1 MKNTQNSV
9 SSEINEMLT
18 AREQQ
23 RRAAIAEYNAEL
35 KTARNKLEV
44 LTQEHEN
51 AETPEQFKKTAQQ
64 IHEQEEYIEF
74 LSKRKQANNEPII
87 TYAEYKDIA
96 SKLNEENDKAL
107 SKAAPEILKKFN
119 ELIALLEAY
128 SATAND
134 LQAILDNAQQMHFKR
149 TLGGHMRN
157 KLTEQ
162 NAGGIGYIEQM
173 LRAFYKRYSI
183 VERVRKM
190 DKCPVSY
197 VDTTEADIYRALH
210 G

>member
-1 MKNTQNSV
+1 MKNTPNGI
-9 SSEINEMLT
+9 SSEINEMLNT
-18 AREQQ
+18 RQQQ

-35 KTARNKLEV
+35 KEARNKLEV
-44 LTQEHEN
+44 LTQEHDS

-74 LSKRKQANNEPII
+74 LNKRKQANNEPII

-134 LQAILDNAQQMHFKR
+134 LQAILDNAQQMHFNR

-173 LRAFYKRYSI
+173 LRAFYKRYAI

-190 DKCPVSY
+190 EKCPVAY
-197 VDTTEADIYRALH
+197 TDTTEAEIYRAIH

>member
-1 MKNTQNSV
+1 MNNTQNSV

-119 ELIALLEAY
+119 ELIALYLVFPKPTNIASGICEKAY
-128 SATAND
+128 AT
-134 LQAILDNAQQMHFKR
+134 
-149 TLGGHMRN
+149 
-157 KLTEQ
+157 
-162 NAGGIGYIEQM
+162 
-173 LRAFYKRYSI
+173 
-183 VERVRKM
+183 
-190 DKCPVSY
+190 
-197 VDTTEADIYRALH
+197 
-210 G
+210 